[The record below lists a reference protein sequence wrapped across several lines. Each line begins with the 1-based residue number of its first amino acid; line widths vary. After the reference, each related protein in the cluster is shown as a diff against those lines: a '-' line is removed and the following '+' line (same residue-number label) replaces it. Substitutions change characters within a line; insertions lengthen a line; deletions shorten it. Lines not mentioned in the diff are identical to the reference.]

1 MGIRKSILL
10 LWNVCIKN
18 WLLNHL
24 QHYFRTKQPATHLLE
39 GLQLKML
46 QSVDRK
52 PTKLLAKSKHLY
64 FLGLLKECLKYYAS
78 VVTELE

>member
-1 MGIRKSILL
+1 MGIRKSIPL